1 MSSCPRHK
9 DDNQALIMSIALKLL
24 LARDLNIGH
33 YKLQLYLL
41 VLRSEYNQQKVNA
54 PHKKLIKK
62 NDTSSNFQQKITIAK
77 TDNQRLLIT
86 INAVPIFFKP
96 KNTGVQ
102 SVLNE
107 ACNAHKAKATWP
119 SILRAARIPTYDKII

>member
-1 MSSCPRHK
+1 MVSSCPRHK

-62 NDTSSNFQQKITIAK
+62 NIYLFLYIRT
-77 TDNQRLLIT
+77 TDLTKQ
-86 INAVPIFFKP
+86 
-96 KNTGVQ
+96 
-102 SVLNE
+102 
-107 ACNAHKAKATWP
+107 
-119 SILRAARIPTYDKII
+119 